1 MTNIHFLEASEEK
14 RNLVSK
20 PVSTLKMHLLKPRK
34 ELVDP
39 ADAMFHVPMHVI
51 DPKRFCFIGL
61 EVLEGLAT
69 TKTVHRVSSGT
80 LSSKTTVSG
89 KVVLVVTSLVLVP
102 QCNVRFSE
110 TTVKVSE
117 TLI

>member
-1 MTNIHFLEASEEK
+1 M
-14 RNLVSK
+14 SK
-20 PVSTLKMHLLKPRK
+20 PVSTLKVHLLKPRK

-51 DPKRFCFIGL
+51 NPKRFCFIGL
-61 EVLEGLAT
+61 GVLEGLAT

-102 QCNVRFSE
+102 QCNVRFTK
-110 TTVKVSE
+110 TTIKVSE